1 MKNPRKTLIYIFL
14 IFHLIHFIGALYIDA
29 RQDDLGFLL
38 SIKGYLPWMKYF
50 ALTGLILFLVAY
62 IAVMRDTRLLRKSI
76 DQAREEHTSLKAKL
90 FDFQEASRKS
100 DTPVSTT
107 TSVEAPEKELEDK
120 GEEDE
125 AEAEDSDT
133 NPK

>member
-14 IFHLIHFIGALYIDA
+14 IFHLIQFIGALYIDA

-50 ALTGLILFLVAY
+50 ALTGLVLFLASY

-100 DTPVSTT
+100 DSSVPTT
-107 TSVEAPEKELEDK
+107 TSEETPEKETEENGD
-120 GEEDE
+120 EDE
-125 AEAEDSDT
+125 SEAEDTET